1 MLMGASQITLQ
12 EAARRLGV
20 HYMTAY
26 RYVRTGSL
34 PARQAGARW
43 MVEET
48 DVEAMR
54 NPKGPRRPSGA
65 ERGGGG
71 AGGGA
76 GGRARVC
83 QQLMSRLVAG
93 DEAGAWATLQNLLS
107 SGADPADIYVDVLA
121 PALQMVGD
129 AWEDGSLAVAG
140 EHRASATATRLVGR
154 LGPMFARRGRPR
166 GTVVVG
172 IVETD
177 RHALPSAMVADLV
190 RSDGFQVLDL
200 GADTPAGAFVESA
213 GDASRLMAVMVGAT
227 LGGTRDR
234 LAETVAALKRA
245 DVAAP
250 VLVGGAAV
258 PGREVAVALG
268 ADAWTGPDARS
279 ALAAL
284 NEVASRRPR
293 PARPVP

>member
-54 NPKGPRRPSGA
+54 NPKSPRRASGA
-65 ERGGGG
+65 EEGGGG
-71 AGGGA
+71 
-76 GGRARVC
+76 GRTRSR

-93 DEAGAWATLQNLLS
+93 DEAGAWATLQNLVS
-107 SGADPADIYVDVLA
+107 TGADPADIYVEVLA

-129 AWEDGSLAVAG
+129 AWEDGSLGVAG

-177 RHALPSAMVADLV
+177 RHALPSAMLADLI

-200 GADTPAGAFVESA
+200 GADTPAGAFVEAA

-227 LGGTRDR
+227 VRGTRDR
-234 LAETVAALKRA
+234 LAATVAALKTA
-245 DVAAP
+245 GVAAP

-258 PGREVAVALG
+258 PGREAAVALG
-268 ADAWTGPDARS
+268 ADAWTGSDARA
-279 ALAAL
+279 ALALL